1 MPSLESIMN
10 LLNGSHGAAIFAGL
24 HQTFLICLAL
34 AVAGLLL
41 APRPGRKQLWLLALG
56 LWLALLGL
64 LAHQG
69 AWQLAGFRQ
78 PEFVR
83 FMHFH
88 DPRPD
93 APHKQVRRGTIL
105 DWRGTVLAETDELD
119 LSRRLYPL
127 GPAACH
133 VVGYVDPRYGTAGIE
148 HAADATLSGYSFANM
163 AELDRFGRNLLDHRT
178 AAGGDVRLTLDA
190 ELQRKAYELM
200 AGRKGAVVVLRP
212 NDGAIL
218 CLLSAPGYDPRN
230 LDEALLD
237 TENVPLLNRAVQGLY
252 PPGST
257 IKILVAGLAAER
269 QLAPQF
275 RCAGEGFQPEKGGRP
290 IRDSEYYIYLRE
302 GRVWPGHG
310 KIGLRYGFVHSSNVY
325 FAQLGLALGAE
336 PFNALIDAS
345 HIGDRVVY
353 YDGPV
358 GALASEAGRVP
369 RVSSQ
374 DRRTLAQLA
383 IGQGK
388 MVVTP
393 LHVAMW
399 TATVAAGGELWRP
412 RLRADA
418 EPVNVG
424 RVLTSAAAAEVKG
437 LMREVVTRG
446 TGRTANV
453 SGLQVC
459 GKTGT
464 AETSDGHDHAW
475 FTCFAP
481 RNRPELVVTVLVEHG
496 GYGSQAAA
504 PVARAMLEEA
514 VDLGLLGE
522 NSGEQEPAE

>member
-24 HQTFLICLAL
+24 RQAFLVFLAL
-34 AVAGLLL
+34 VVAGLLVTKG
-41 APRPGRKQLWLLALG
+41 PGRKQLGLLAVG

-69 AWQLAGFRQ
+69 SWQLAGFRQ

-83 FMHFH
+83 FMRFH

-93 APHKQVRRGTIL
+93 APNKQVRRGAIY
-105 DWRGTVLAETDELD
+105 DWRGTVLAETDPRD
-119 LSRRLYPL
+119 LTRRLYPL

-133 VVGYVDPRYGTAGIE
+133 AVGYAHPRFGTAGVE
-148 HAADATLSGYSFANM
+148 HAADATLAGYSFENM
-163 AELDRFGRNLLDHRT
+163 EELDRFGRNLFDHRS

-190 ELQRKAYELM
+190 DLQRKAYALM
-200 AGRKGAVVVLRP
+200 ADRKGAVVVLRP
-212 NDGAIL
+212 SDGAIL
-218 CLLSAPGYDPRN
+218 CLLSTPGYDPRN
-230 LDEALLD
+230 PDDALRD
-237 TENVPLLNRAVQGLY
+237 AENAPLLNRAVQGLY

-269 QLAPQF
+269 HLAPQLN
-275 RCAGEGFQPEKGGRP
+275 CPGDGFQPEKGGHP

-302 GRVWPGHG
+302 GRVWSGYG
-310 KIGLRYGFVHSSNVY
+310 RIGLRYGFAHSSNVY
-325 FAQLGLALGAE
+325 FAQLGLNLGAE
-336 PFNALIDAS
+336 LFNELMVAS
-345 HIGDRVVY
+345 HITDRVVY
-353 YDGPV
+353 YDGLI
-358 GALASEAGRVP
+358 GTLASEAGHVP
-369 RVSSQ
+369 RVSVQ

-388 MVVTP
+388 LVVTP

-399 TATVAAGGELWRP
+399 TAAVAAGGEMWRP

-418 EPVNVG
+418 ESVKIG
-424 RVLTSAAAAEVKG
+424 RVLTPEAAAEVKD
-437 LMREVVTRG
+437 LMRETVLHG
-446 TGRTANV
+446 TGRTVNV
-453 SGLQVC
+453 PGLQVC

-464 AETSDGHDHAW
+464 AETSDGDDHAW

-481 RNRPELVVTVLVEHG
+481 RKHPEVVVTVLVEHG
-496 GYGSQAAA
+496 GYGARAAA

-514 VDLGLLGE
+514 VALGLLGE
-522 NSGEQEPAE
+522 NANEQEPAE

>member
-1 MPSLESIMN
+1 MPSLETIME

-24 HQTFLICLAL
+24 RQAFLLCLAL
-34 AVAGLLL
+34 AVIGLLL
-41 APRPGRKQLWLLALG
+41 APHPGRKQFGWLVFG
-56 LWLALLGL
+56 MWLTLLGL

-69 AWQLAGFRQ
+69 SWQLAGFRQ
-78 PEFVR
+78 PQFLR
-83 FMHFH
+83 FMRFH

-93 APHKQVRRGTIL
+93 APHKQVRRGTIY
-105 DWRGTVLAETDELD
+105 DWRGTVLAETAEPD

-133 VVGYVDPRYGTAGIE
+133 VVGYAHPRYGTAGVE
-148 HAADATLSGYSFANM
+148 HAADATLSGYSFGNM
-163 AELDRFGRNLLDHRT
+163 EELDRFGRNLFDHRT
-178 AAGGDVRLTLDA
+178 AVGGDVRLTLDA

-200 AGRKGAVVVLRP
+200 ADRKGAVVVLRP
-212 NDGAIL
+212 GNGAIL
-218 CLLSAPGYDPRN
+218 CLLSTPGYDPR
-230 LDEALLD
+230 DPAAELLD
-237 TENVPLLNRAVQGLY
+237 TENAPLLNRAVQGLY

-257 IKILVAGLAAER
+257 VKILMAGLAAER
-269 QLAPQF
+269 HLSPQF
-275 RCAGEGFQPEKGGRP
+275 RCPGEGFLPEKGGHP

-325 FAQLGLALGAE
+325 FAQLGLLLGAE
-336 PFNALIDAS
+336 PFNELMAAS
-345 HIGDRVVY
+345 HLAERVMY
-353 YDGPV
+353 YDGLA
-358 GALASEAGRVP
+358 GSLASEAGRVP
-369 RVSSQ
+369 TVTPD

-393 LHVAMW
+393 LHVATW
-399 TATVAAGGELWRP
+399 TAVVAAGGELWQP

-418 EPVNVG
+418 MPEMAG
-424 RVLTSAAAAEVKG
+424 RVLTPGAAAEVKD
-437 LMREVVTRG
+437 LMREAVTRG

-453 SGLQVC
+453 SGLQIC

-464 AETSDGHDHAW
+464 AETPDGTDHAW

-481 RNRPELVVTVLVEHG
+481 RNRPEVVVTVLVEHG

-504 PVARAMLEEA
+504 PVARAILEEA
-514 VDLGLLGE
+514 VALGLLGE
-522 NSGEQEPAE
+522 NASEQEPAE